1 MQSIL
6 RKTGLWIPLVPAVV
20 FVLGV
25 ASNQAVLIANHD
37 RFPILINERR
47 VIRLA
52 EPVIDISKMV
62 IHERVSVD
70 SDGTIMLDDVHCLMT
85 SDTHL
90 NALADVWDL
99 GSIYSVGDFAI
110 EAGAYLFDYAIV
122 IWLAFM
128 VSQLCSRSS

>member
-1 MQSIL
+1 MNV
-6 RKTGLWIPLVPAVV
+6 K
-20 FVLGV
+20 
-25 ASNQAVLIANHD
+25 
-37 RFPILINERR
+37 

-62 IHERVSVD
+62 IRERVSVD